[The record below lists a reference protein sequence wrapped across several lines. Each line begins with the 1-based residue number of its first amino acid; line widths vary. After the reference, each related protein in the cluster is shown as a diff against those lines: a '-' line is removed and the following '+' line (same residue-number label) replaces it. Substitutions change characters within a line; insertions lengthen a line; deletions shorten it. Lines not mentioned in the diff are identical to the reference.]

1 MITGEGEGTAAMEGN
16 IYIWEV
22 MDGMI
27 TGEREG
33 TAAMEGNIYMRGYG
47 RDDN

>member
-1 MITGEGEGTAAMEGN
+1 
-16 IYIWEV
+16 

-27 TGEREG
+27 TREGEG

-47 RDDN
+47 RDDLQGRGKEQQLWKVIYI

>member
-1 MITGEGEGTAAMEGN
+1 
-16 IYIWEV
+16 

-33 TAAMEGNIYMRGYG
+33 TAAMEGNIYMRGYK